1 MAPPAVLLSHNC
13 TYFIEAHTRD
23 GIQQFKSVDYARHKR
38 ERLTRISNSDFST
51 NNLSWSFYQ
60 RYPGLIEI
68 SSNFSGDNQIRNQL
82 DQNYLVDANALNL
95 KSVIAPKNSISQK
108 KVVQNKKTTIV
119 NEMKK

>member
-1 MAPPAVLLSHNC
+1 M
-13 TYFIEAHTRD
+13 
-23 GIQQFKSVDYARHKR
+23 
-38 ERLTRISNSDFST
+38 
-51 NNLSWSFYQ
+51 
-60 RYPGLIEI
+60 IEI

-119 NEMKK
+119 NEMKKYFDEET